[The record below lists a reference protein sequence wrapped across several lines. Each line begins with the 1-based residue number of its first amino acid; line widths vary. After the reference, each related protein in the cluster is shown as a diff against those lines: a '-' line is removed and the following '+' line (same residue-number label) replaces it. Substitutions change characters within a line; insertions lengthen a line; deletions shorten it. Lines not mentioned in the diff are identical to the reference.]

1 MSQGS
6 GLEILDDS
14 DSCPQGA
21 HVPVEVYGHWNSK
34 SLKYKAY
41 IKKYICL
48 LSRYYSAQTF
58 VLDFEAL
65 NQQI

>member
-21 HVPVEVYGHWNSK
+21 HVPVEVYGHWSK

-48 LSRYYSAQTF
+48 LSWYYSARTF
-58 VLDFEAL
+58 FLGFEAL